1 MNTYLKPLVKE
12 LQDLWKGVEM
22 CVNDDGRMLTLAVKG
37 ALMCVACDLQ
47 AGRKICGFLG
57 TSAALGCSRC

>member
-22 CVNDDGRMLTLAVKG
+22 CVNDDGRMLTLAV
-37 ALMCVACDLQ
+37 ACDLP